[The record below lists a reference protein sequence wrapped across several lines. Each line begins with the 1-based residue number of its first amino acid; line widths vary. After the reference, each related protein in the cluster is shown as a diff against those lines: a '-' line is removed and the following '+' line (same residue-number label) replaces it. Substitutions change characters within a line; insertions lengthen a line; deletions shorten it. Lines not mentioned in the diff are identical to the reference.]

1 MLAAAGQV
9 ATVAVAEVLLP
20 PTAHCLDAVLEVVN
34 NLTPEDLAA
43 RVVLAPAGRDVED
56 SHALPPPTT
65 AGVLER
71 VFAEATGLFDVEL
84 DALFYPPAV
93 DLWQGAIGGTFHGR
107 RGLRHRYY
115 MPRPDRVD
123 QERYTAVG
131 RLLAHCLVQPFA
143 VPPIFP
149 PFLYRWLL
157 TSEPGA
163 PTPSLDDLDLV
174 DIATAQKL
182 RLRLALSD
190 PAQAEQHSETV
201 R

>member
-1 MLAAAGQV
+1 MWLGGFDPSCALASDMSEVSRRFASS
-9 ATVAVAEVLLP
+9 AVQL
-20 PTAHCLDAVLEVVN
+20 
-34 NLTPEDLAA
+34 
-43 RVVLAPAGRDVED
+43 RVSFMR
-56 SHALPPPTT
+56 
-65 AGVLER
+65 
-71 VFAEATGLFDVEL
+71 GLHP
-84 DALFYPPAV
+84 FYPPAV